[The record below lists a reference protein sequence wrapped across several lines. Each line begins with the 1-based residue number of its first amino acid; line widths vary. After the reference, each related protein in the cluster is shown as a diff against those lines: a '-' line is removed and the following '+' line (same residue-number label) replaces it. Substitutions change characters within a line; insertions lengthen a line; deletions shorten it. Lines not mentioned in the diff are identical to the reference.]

1 MLELL
6 RHRNFALLWSGGL
19 VSLTGNR
26 VLSVALPFYV
36 YSETGSTLATA
47 AMVIATIVPSML
59 FSSVA
64 GVFVD
69 RWNRKQVMVISNF
82 LLALVLL
89 PLLVVSVTGWLWVVY
104 LVAFLETT
112 LSTFFRSA
120 ENALLPRVVE
130 KDRLVP
136 ANSLNALNDTL
147 ARLTGPALGGI
158 LLAAGNLE
166 IVILFDSISYALAGL
181 LAYFVN
187 TPSQQRHT
195 QSANINGA
203 SFSWLKFRNE
213 WRESF
218 TIIRRHRVLASL
230 LIVLSVVTLGGTMID
245 PLIAP
250 FVYEVIKGNAAQFGW
265 MLTVQGLGGVVGGLL
280 IGRLTRRGSVTSL
293 FGISCIVI
301 GILLFVMFQSTSVA
315 FVIVLAFVVGI
326 ASVGSRVGSQTLLQ
340 ENTEDSYRGRV
351 FGILTMTG
359 STLELLSV
367 SFAGIMAER
376 LGIVPILS
384 VAAGITVMA
393 GVLALVLLKNATSA
407 KDFR

>member
-1 MLELL
+1 M
-6 RHRNFALLWSGGL
+6 
-19 VSLTGNR
+19 
-26 VLSVALPFYV
+26 
-36 YSETGSTLATA
+36 
-47 AMVIATIVPSML
+47 M
-59 FSSVA
+59 
-64 GVFVD
+64 
-69 RWNRKQVMVISNF
+69 
-82 LLALVLL
+82 
-89 PLLVVSVTGWLWVVY
+89 
-104 LVAFLETT
+104 
-112 LSTFFRSA
+112 
-120 ENALLPRVVE
+120 
-130 KDRLVP
+130 
-136 ANSLNALNDTL
+136 
-147 ARLTGPALGGI
+147 
-158 LLAAGNLE
+158 
-166 IVILFDSISYALAGL
+166 
-181 LAYFVN
+181 
-187 TPSQQRHT
+187 
-195 QSANINGA
+195 
-203 SFSWLKFRNE
+203 
-213 WRESF
+213 
-218 TIIRRHRVLASL
+218 
-230 LIVLSVVTLGGTMID
+230 D

>member
-1 MLELL
+1 MKLL
-6 RHRNFALLWSGGL
+6 GHRNFALLWWGGL
-19 VSLTGNR
+19 ISLTGNR

-36 YSETGSTLATA
+36 YTETGSTLATA

-89 PLLVVSVTGWLWVVY
+89 PLLSVGVTGWLWLVY
-104 LVAFLETT
+104 SVAFLETT

-120 ENALLPRVVE
+120 ENALLPQVVA
-130 KDRLVP
+130 KDQLVP

-147 ARLTGPALGGI
+147 ARLIGPALGGI
-158 LLAAGNLE
+158 LLTAGSLE
-166 IVILFDSISYALAGL
+166 LVIIFDSFSYTLAGL
-181 LAYFVN
+181 LTYFVRAPSLQSRTESSN
-187 TPSQQRHT
+187 TNA
-195 QSANINGA
+195 AN
-203 SFSWLKFRNE
+203 FSWLRFRDE
-213 WRESF
+213 WREGF
-218 TIIRRHRVLASL
+218 TIIRRHRVLTSL

-250 FVYEVIKGNAAQFGW
+250 FVYQVLKGNAAQFGW
-265 MLTVQGLGGVVGGLL
+265 MLTVQGLGGVLGGLL
-280 IGRLTRRGSVTSL
+280 IGRLARRGGVSSL
-293 FGISCIVI
+293 FSFSCIVI
-301 GILLFVMFQSTSVA
+301 GVLLFVMFQSTSLT

-340 ENTEDSYRGRV
+340 ENTEDNYRGRV
-351 FGILTMTG
+351 FGTLAMTG
-359 STLELLSV
+359 SSLELLSV

-384 VAAGITVMA
+384 VAAGITVLA
-393 GVLALVLLKNATSA
+393 GVLALLLLENTLPA
-407 KDFR
+407 KEDD

>member
-6 RHRNFALLWSGGL
+6 RHRNFALLWWGGL

-69 RWNRKQVMVISNF
+69 RWNRKQVTVISNF

-112 LSTFFRSA
+112 LPTFFRSA

-158 LLAAGNLE
+158 LL
-166 IVILFDSISYALAGL
+166 
-181 LAYFVN
+181 
-187 TPSQQRHT
+187 
-195 QSANINGA
+195 ANINGA

-340 ENTEDSYRGRV
+340 ENTEDSYRRRV

-407 KDFR
+407 KDFC